1 MANTYRC
8 PSCGAPLEY
17 TPGTNGLVCTYCG
30 TEVSIEQLSRNETG
44 ENSEDRTENHT
55 ASDIEDTHARQSFN
69 GYTCE
74 SCGAQLITDEY
85 TTATTCCYCGSSAL
99 IQERLNGVLK
109 PTGVIPFKINKEQAK
124 QSFRRWLCKGMF
136 TPSVFK
142 QKATLEHIKGIYVP
156 FWLYDYHAEISASA
170 ECTKIY
176 RQRRG
181 NTEFV
186 HTDYYIVER
195 QGFSNYQKIPVDA
208 SEKMPDDMMDLMEPY
223 NYNELKEFE
232 MPYLSGYESEK
243 YNYESSDTQMTGRV
257 EERVNNYILQDMRN
271 SITGY
276 SSTHILR
283 KQISLHRNRADYTL
297 LPVWMITY
305 RYKGE
310 NKSFVINGQT
320 GKQVGEL
327 PNSPVKIAAW
337 FGGITAGIMALL
349 LLMGG
354 FFG

>member
-1 MANTYRC
+1 MANTYKC
-8 PSCGAPLEY
+8 PGCGAPLQY
-17 TPGTNGLVCTYCG
+17 TPGTDALICTYCG
-30 TEVSIEQLSRNETG
+30 TETSVEELSRNE
-44 ENSEDRTENHT
+44 SRED
-55 ASDIEDTHARQSFN
+55 AQARQSFN
-69 GYTCE
+69 SYTCE
-74 SCGAQLITDEY
+74 SCGAELLIDEN

-109 PTGVIPFKINKEQAK
+109 PTGVIPFQMNKEQAK
-124 QSFRRWLCKGMF
+124 QNFCTWLCKGMF

-142 QKATLEHIKGIYVP
+142 QKATLENIKGIYVP
-156 FWLYDYHAEISASA
+156 FWLYDYRADISTTA
-170 ECTKIY
+170 ECTKVY
-176 RQRRG
+176 RERRG
-181 NTEFV
+181 DTEFV
-186 HTDYYIVER
+186 HTDYYIAER
-195 QGFSNYQKIPVDA
+195 QGMSSYQKIPVDA
-208 SEKMPDDMMDLMEPY
+208 SEKMPDNMMDMLEPY

-243 YNYESSDTQMTGRV
+243 YNYESSDTQMTERV
-257 EERVNNYILQDMRN
+257 EKRVNDYIFQDMRN

-283 KQISLHRNRADYTL
+283 SQTSLHRNKADYTL

-310 NKSFVINGQT
+310 NKSFAINGQT

-327 PNSPVKIAAW
+327 PNSPAKIAAW
-337 FGGITAGIMALL
+337 FGAVTAGITAFL

-354 FFG
+354 LFG

>member
-8 PSCGAPLEY
+8 PGCGAALEY
-17 TPGTNGLVCTYCG
+17 TPGTDALICTYCG
-30 TEVSIEQLSRNETG
+30 TEVSIEQLRQNEAG
-44 ENSEDRTENHT
+44 EDGESRTEHQVT
-55 ASDIEDTHARQSFN
+55 SDTEHAHARQSFH
-69 GYTCE
+69 GYTCQ

-99 IQERLNGVLK
+99 IQEKLNGIFK
-109 PTGVIPFKINKEQAK
+109 PAGVIPFKINKEQAK
-124 QSFRRWLCKGMF
+124 QSFRAWLCKGMF

-156 FWLYDYHAEISASA
+156 FWLYDYRAEIHASA

-195 QGFSNYQKIPVDA
+195 QGFSDYQKIPVDA
-208 SEKMPDDMMDLMEPY
+208 SEKMPDDMMDLLEPY
-223 NYNELKEFE
+223 NYSELKEFE

-243 YNYESSDTQMTGRV
+243 YNYESNDTQMTGRV
-257 EERVNNYILQDMRN
+257 EERVNDYILQDMTN

-276 SSTHILR
+276 SSTHILQ
-283 KQISLHRNRADYTL
+283 KHIALYRNKADYTL

-310 NKSFVINGQT
+310 NKSFAINGQT

-327 PNSPVKIAAW
+327 PNSPAKIAAW
-337 FGGITAGIMALL
+337 FGGIIAGIMALL

>member
-8 PSCGAPLEY
+8 PGCGASLEY
-17 TPGTNGLVCTYCG
+17 TPGTDALVCAYCG
-30 TEVSIEQLSRNETG
+30 TEVSVEQLSRNEAS
-44 ENSEDRTENHT
+44 ENRTENHS
-55 ASDIEDTHARQSFN
+55 ASDMEDTQARQSFH
-69 GYTCE
+69 GYTCQ

-99 IQERLNGVLK
+99 IQERLNGIWK
-109 PTGVIPFKINKEQAK
+109 PVGVIPFKINKEQAK
-124 QSFRRWLCKGMF
+124 QSFREWLCRGMF

-142 QKATLEHIKGIYVP
+142 QKATLENIKGIYVP
-156 FWLYDYHAEISASA
+156 FWLYDYRAEISASA

-208 SEKMPDDMMDLMEPY
+208 SERMPDDIMDLMEPY
-223 NYNELKEFE
+223 HYNELKEFE

-243 YNYESSDTQMTGRV
+243 YNYESNDTQMTGRV

-283 KQISLHRNRADYTL
+283 NQISLHRNKADYTL

-310 NKSFVINGQT
+310 NKSFAINGQT

-327 PNSPVKIAAW
+327 PNSPAKIAAW